1 METEIS
7 YIALRT
13 HSVRLAADSSL
24 HAALSKRVGASAG
37 RKPLKK
43 REWRNSRCATP
54 LENALSYI
62 R

>member
-1 METEIS
+1 MEIEIS
-7 YIALRT
+7 HIALRT

-24 HAALSKRVGASAG
+24 HAALSKRVGG

-62 R
+62 Q